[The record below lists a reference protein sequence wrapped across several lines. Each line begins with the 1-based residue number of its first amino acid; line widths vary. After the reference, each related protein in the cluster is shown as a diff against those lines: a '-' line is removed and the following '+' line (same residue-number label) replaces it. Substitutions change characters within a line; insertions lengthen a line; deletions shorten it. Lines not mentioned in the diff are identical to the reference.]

1 MNNVKFIPIHIQTD
15 TGIETRFVNL
25 ALILEV
31 YQDQDNIVIVYTNGV
46 TRIVPNQNIQLFMD
60 RFKY

>member
-31 YQDQDNIVIVYTNGV
+31 YQDHDNIVIVYTNGV
-46 TRIVPNQNIQLFMD
+46 TRIVTNQNIQLFMD